1 MQCQLCRI
9 LAVVLFLITSLPAF
23 AVTADQAADDFI
35 KDLWRRYKTA
45 PSLVI
50 IVNSRSIDSEGAVKD
65 FGRQVI
71 FCSERGELRVTTP
84 SNSWVSK
91 KGQVYS
97 DSKFFPGTYISN
109 ATGSNSAVVLKSM
122 ESMWPMTQFPV
133 DLHLRLASSWQEAFR
148 STLDRIGP
156 EGTVTV
162 EEGKW
167 AEDTPA
173 SIVRFRSADGSFQH
187 TLWVDT
193 ETNLLR
199 GSLLEDA
206 SGYVTSVSEPEIRAR
221 LGQEVRF
228 ATAGREGFKDFKSL
242 SAQFDKAYSMPTPS
256 KAKVAEPEG

>member
-1 MQCQLCRI
+1 MQCQLCRF

-23 AVTADQAADDFI
+23 AVTTDQAAEDFM
-35 KDLWRRYKTA
+35 KNLWRRYKTV

-50 IVNSRSIDSEGAVKD
+50 IVNSRSIDSEGTVKGL
-65 FGRQVI
+65 GRYVI
-71 FCSERGELRVTTP
+71 FCSEKGELRVTTP

-91 KGQVYS
+91 KGQVFS

-109 ATGSNSAVVLKSM
+109 VTGSNSAVVLKSM
-122 ESMWPMTQFPV
+122 QSMWPMTQLPV
-133 DLHLRLASSWQEAFR
+133 DLHLRLASSWQEAFQ

-156 EGTVTV
+156 DGTVTV
-162 EEGKW
+162 EKGSWTEG
-167 AEDTPA
+167 EPA
-173 SIVRFRSADGSFQH
+173 SLVRFRSAEGSFQH
-187 TLWVDT
+187 TLWIDS

-256 KAKVAEPEG
+256 KPKAAEPEG